1 VYPVWRLSGNWL
13 AGGFLV
19 DRRRWLSHPP
29 RSRAGK
35 REGPPSGPSVC
46 LSLSDTRTG
55 TDNLPGRSPVKV
67 RATRWEEPTYRI
79 RSYGPGLH
87 VPMPESRKVS
97 PAIGMNSHVY
107 DPSDSVN
114 FSTPCTLAL
123 RTSLFG
129 CTVPIP

>member
-1 VYPVWRLSGNWL
+1 MGVAPP
-13 AGGFLV
+13 LV
-19 DRRRWLSHPP
+19 SN
-29 RSRAGK
+29 
-35 REGPPSGPSVC
+35 
-46 LSLSDTRTG
+46 RTARG
-55 TDNLPGRSPVKV
+55 ADERPLGLPQPLRHTHRNRFTGNLPGRSPVKV

-87 VPMPESRKVS
+87 VPLPESRKVS
-97 PAIGMNSHVY
+97 PATGMNSHVY
-107 DPSDSVN
+107 DPSASVN